1 MNTPD
6 TTTPSTSAE
15 ATADKSTPETTPSS
29 HEATKGKKNVLR
41 IREIVAL
48 HEWVTDHAADCRI
61 TPDTKLAN
69 IAQAEL
75 EFTVTAANIAGM
87 RAEIGIK
94 KAEKEAPVPIEE
106 RLGDLEKWR
115 SGEATDRLSILAEQ
129 QCRSREEL
137 SELRGL
143 WQLQQATQALLLQR
157 VKDLELHCFGEPPV
171 KDHPELGLDAADR
184 IDGTDNGA
192 KGAE

>member
-1 MNTPD
+1 MNND
-6 TTTPSTSAE
+6 TTPPPA
-15 ATADKSTPETTPSS
+15 PETTTTTKTTPSS

-48 HEWVTDHAADCRI
+48 HEWVTAHAADCRVQ
-61 TPDTKLAN
+61 PDTKLAA

-75 EFTVTAANIAGM
+75 EFTVTAANIAHM
-87 RAEIGIK
+87 RGDIGIK

-184 IDGTDNGA
+184 IDGTDNGDKA
-192 KGAE
+192 SE